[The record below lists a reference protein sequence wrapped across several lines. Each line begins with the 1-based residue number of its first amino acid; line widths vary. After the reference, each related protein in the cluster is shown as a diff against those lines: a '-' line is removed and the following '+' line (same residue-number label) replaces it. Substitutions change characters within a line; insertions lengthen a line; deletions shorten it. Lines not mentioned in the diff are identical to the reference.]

1 MTRKR
6 GAAQAQQGASSSRN
20 KRGRKK
26 PSTTTTR
33 NNNDNDDDEDDDRSN
48 LQELPNECLE
58 LIASQLDHDTLFK
71 CSEVCKSWRDLIL
84 RPSGEA
90 GSNPFGLTVW
100 RRQAENLFMPSST
113 FFFASTSISITL
125 RVRSSPP
132 PPP

>member
-33 NNNDNDDDEDDDRSN
+33 NNDDNDSHNDDDDDDEDDRRSIHV
-48 LQELPNECLE
+48 LPNECLE
-58 LIASQLDHDTLFK
+58 VIASQLDHDTLFK

-84 RPSGEA
+84 RPNGEA
-90 GSNPFGLTVW
+90 GSNAFGLTVW
-100 RRQAENLFMPSST
+100 RRRGKRKIYSKPS
-113 FFFASTSISITL
+113 
-125 RVRSSPP
+125 
-132 PPP
+132 